1 MPVAQEDSGMWD
13 KELRSAVGLS
23 KKNGPHGDSFF
34 WARGELV
41 LWSSGSLH
49 LLDATVP
56 QTQG

>member
-1 MPVAQEDSGMWD
+1 MWD

-34 WARGELV
+34 WARWELV